1 MSLISSS
8 RGVGVGGTKSR
19 ARRRRGQAV
28 LGRRGVGAKVRR
40 RWVTGASES
49 RWAALGRRSVGVL
62 IGAWITEVSRARVD
76 RGRRSGG
83 GQRPCVHCLKRRS
96 SDDLSEKSP
105 VPFLL
110 WSLDEGGGRRKCRE
124 FMTGVGQ
131 GAKCGPEWS
140 QKQV

>member
-1 MSLISSS
+1 VLVMSLISSS

-19 ARRRRGQAV
+19 ARRRRGQAM
-28 LGRRGVGAKVRR
+28 
-40 RWVTGASES
+40 
-49 RWAALGRRSVGVL
+49 LGRRSVGVL

-124 FMTGVGQ
+124 FMTGVDQ